1 MSAYKFGRFLMA
13 SLIVLSTAAA
23 AIPMGNM
30 NLFSNAMAMEM
41 NPNMNN
47 DNSHRYA
54 NYETYSANYYQQPNN
69 YYYSQDKQYENNQN
83 SYSNDY
89 DNNYNKYPT
98 EDKKYECK
106 TGPFEGFFVSSV
118 EFCKSDNRKDNGYD
132 DSYKNL
138 QIFPANKVAELGDR
152 WWQWIVSLNNITDAN
167 PFTETG
173 QAGCDVGLQ
182 DDGRLLFLVGSPSD
196 PPLSGTFPVHDCKIK
211 EGTFILFPIVNVFC
225 AAFETNPPQN
235 ESQTRKCANEAQ
247 DRAFDLHLNIDGIE
261 IQNLERQYRVDS
273 PPGGFAFTS
282 VPGNPA
288 TSLIGSSTGVSDGV
302 WILLKNLPPGEHT
315 ITFSGKFDFTGII
328 GGGEEVIVDA
338 GATYNLDVIPK
349 YY

>member
-1 MSAYKFGRFLMA
+1 MYKSTYKFGLFLMA
-13 SLIVLSTAAA
+13 SLIMLVPFANT
-23 AIPMGNM
+23 
-30 NLFSNAMAMEM
+30 NLFSNTAMAQGY
-41 NPNMNN
+41 
-47 DNSHRYA
+47 DDK
-54 NYETYSANYYQQPNN
+54 YYG
-69 YYYSQDKQYENNQN
+69 DD
-83 SYSNDY
+83 SYS
-89 DNNYNKYPT
+89 KYPT
-98 EDKKYECK
+98 DNKKYECR

-118 EFCKSDNRKDNGYD
+118 EFCKHAKFNDNDRKDNGYD
-132 DSYKNL
+132 DNDKNL

-182 DDGRLLFLVGSPSD
+182 DDGRLLFLVGSPSN

-211 EGTFILFPIVNVFC
+211 EGTSILFPIVNVFC

-247 DRAFDLHLNIDGIE
+247 DTAFDLQLEIDGKE

-273 PPGGFAFTS
+273 PPGGFEFTA

-288 TSLIGSSTGVSDGV
+288 TSLLGSSIGVSDGV
-302 WILLKNLPPGEHT
+302 WILLKHLPPGEHT

-328 GGGEEVIVDA
+328 PGEGPIIVDA
-338 GATYNLDVIPK
+338 GATYNLEVIPK

>member
-1 MSAYKFGRFLMA
+1 MYKSTYKFGLFLMA
-13 SLIVLSTAAA
+13 SLIMLVPFANT
-23 AIPMGNM
+23 
-30 NLFSNAMAMEM
+30 NLFSNTAMAQGY
-41 NPNMNN
+41 
-47 DNSHRYA
+47 DDK
-54 NYETYSANYYQQPNN
+54 YYG
-69 YYYSQDKQYENNQN
+69 DD
-83 SYSNDY
+83 SYS
-89 DNNYNKYPT
+89 KYPT
-98 EDKKYECK
+98 DNKKYECR

-118 EFCKSDNRKDNGYD
+118 EFCKHGKFNDNDRKDNGYD
-132 DSYKNL
+132 DNDKNL

-152 WWQWIVSLNNITDAN
+152 WWQWIVSLDVRTNPN

-196 PPLSGTFPVHDCKIK
+196 RPLSGTFPVHDCKIK
-211 EGTFILFPIVNVFC
+211 EGTSILFPIVNVFC

-247 DRAFDLHLNIDGIE
+247 DTAFDLQLEIDGKE

-273 PPGGFAFTS
+273 PPGGFEFTA

-288 TSLIGSSTGVSDGV
+288 TSLLGSSIGVSDGV
-302 WILLKNLPPGEHT
+302 WILLKHLPPGEHT
-315 ITFSGKFDFTGII
+315 ITFSGKFDFTDII
-328 GGGEEVIVDA
+328 GEGEEVIVDA
-338 GATYNLDVIPK
+338 GATYNIDVIPK

>member
-1 MSAYKFGRFLMA
+1 MHKSSPKFTFLLMTT
-13 SLIVLSTAAA
+13 LIMLLLPFANIT
-23 AIPMGNM
+23 
-30 NLFSNAMAMEM
+30 LFSNPAMAQGY
-41 NPNMNN
+41 
-47 DNSHRYA
+47 DA
-54 NYETYSANYYQQPNN
+54 NYA
-69 YYYSQDKQYENNQN
+69 DN
-83 SYSNDY
+83 SYSS
-89 DNNYNKYPT
+89 YPT
-98 EDKKYECK
+98 DDKKYECR

-118 EFCKSDNRKDNGYD
+118 EFCKHAKFNDNDNDRKDNGYD
-132 DSYKNL
+132 DNDKNL
-138 QIFPANKVAELGDR
+138 QIFPANNVAELGDR

-196 PPLSGTFPVHDCKIK
+196 PPLSGIFPVHDCKIK
-211 EGTFILFPIVNVFC
+211 EGTSILFPIVNVFC

-247 DRAFDLHLNIDGIE
+247 DRAFDLQLEIDGKE

-273 PPGGFAFTS
+273 PPGGFEFTA
-282 VPGNPA
+282 VLGNPA
-288 TSLIGSSTGVSDGV
+288 TSLLGSSIGVSDGV

-338 GATYNLDVIPK
+338 GATYNLNVIPK
-349 YY
+349 

>member
-1 MSAYKFGRFLMA
+1 MNTSITLFFLMG
-13 SLIVLSTAAA
+13 SLVMLAA
-23 AIPMGNM
+23 PFV
-30 NLFSNAMAMEM
+30 NLQIFSNVMALEE
-41 NPNMNN
+41 NSYNN
-47 DNSHRYA
+47 YDNSDNSDNSKDYNDKYMA
-54 NYETYSANYYQQPNN
+54 NYTQQ
-69 YYYSQDKQYENNQN
+69 STYENG
-83 SYSNDY
+83 YGYNDGY
-89 DNNYNKYPT
+89 GYN
-98 EDKKYECK
+98 E
-106 TGPFEGFFVSSV
+106 
-118 EFCKSDNRKDNGYD
+118 
-132 DSYKNL
+132 KNKAP
-138 QIFPANKVAELGDR
+138 QIFPANKVSELGDR
-152 WWQWIVSLNNITDAN
+152 WWQWIVSLNNITDVN

-196 PPLSGTFPVHDCKIK
+196 PPLSGIFPVHDCKIK
-211 EGTFILFPIVNVFC
+211 EGTSILFPIVNVFC

-247 DRAFDLHLNIDGIE
+247 DTAFDLQLEIDGKE

-273 PPGGFAFTS
+273 PPGGFEFTA
-282 VPGNPA
+282 VLGNPA
-288 TSLIGSSTGVSDGV
+288 TSLLGSSIGVSDGV

-338 GATYNLDVIPK
+338 GATYNLNVIAK

>member
-1 MSAYKFGRFLMA
+1 MIIPILNIIRKLVNKYVQVNIQVWPFFDGFFNHAKF
-13 SLIVLSTAAA
+13 
-23 AIPMGNM
+23 
-30 NLFSNAMAMEM
+30 
-41 NPNMNN
+41 N
-47 DNSHRYA
+47 DN
-54 NYETYSANYYQQPNN
+54 
-69 YYYSQDKQYENNQN
+69 D
-83 SYSNDY
+83 ND
-89 DNNYNKYPT
+89 
-98 EDKKYECK
+98 
-106 TGPFEGFFVSSV
+106 
-118 EFCKSDNRKDNGYD
+118 RKDNGYD
-132 DSYKNL
+132 DNDKNL

-152 WWQWIVSLNNITDAN
+152 WWQWIVSLNNITDVN

-196 PPLSGTFPVHDCKIK
+196 PPLSGIFPIHDCKIK
-211 EGTFILFPIVNVFC
+211 EGTSILFPIVNVFC

-247 DRAFDLHLNIDGIE
+247 DTAFDLQLEIDGKE

-273 PPGGFAFTS
+273 PPGGFEFTA
-282 VPGNPA
+282 VLGNPA
-288 TSLIGSSTGVSDGV
+288 TSLLGSSIGVSDGV

-315 ITFSGKFDFTGII
+315 ITFSGKFDFTDII
-328 GGGEEVIVDA
+328 GGGQEVIVDA